1 MLLDVWLDIVHLAV
15 QKTWIDWERWLHPMA
30 IRVIV
35 SAQLILMN
43 RASSVWLSHKTGI
56 DRERWL
62 PVDICVIMLQ
72 TTDADEI

>member
-1 MLLDVWLDIVHLAV
+1 
-15 QKTWIDWERWLHPMA
+15 MA